1 MKKLVKEFLN
11 EKRREKDSEGHRIG
25 SKRSHYDKDG
35 FVKHSGERSGKES
48 EDYNHWGNLEKNDRL
63 NVLEPLA
70 VAIKGVLNRPEDF
83 NPEFIDQITDMW
95 FVVNKEIGKN
105 S

>member
-1 MKKLVKEFLN
+1 MTKLVKESLS
-11 EKRREKDSEGHRIG
+11 EKWEEDFPGDTPADQGMRAARKENYANIEKQ
-25 SKRSHYDKDG
+25 
-35 FVKHSGERSGKES
+35 
-48 EDYNHWGNLEKNDRL
+48 DRL

-70 VAIKGVLNRPEDF
+70 VSIKGVLNRPEDF
-83 NPEFIDQITDMW
+83 DPEFIDQITDMW